1 MSFSQSKAVS
11 GPKQSLFFIPSK
23 TSHCQLLLAQSPC
36 FCLHSCLG
44 SCSSFGTPSPFPCPH
59 LSVAT
64 HPSGSILSFST
75 IILIP
80 MIVSLF
86 PLYFLYQEKQRSE
99 NENPQEMCTWGF
111 HLVHLWSWSCW
122 PWEGVVPM
130 SSAGAWSPQGRWS
143 GREDGCD
150 VRKSKDH
157 AATGKDRL
165 ELTLA
170 FYFLWVS
177 TFDGRADL
185 QKKLLSL
192 THLAQ
197 ESEKPEPIRWV
208 WNEQAGAATGPRACS
223 NLLGELTL
231 WPLLHIHLPHIMYNI
246 PPGPGYPK
254 TKLRKGFQEL

>member
-1 MSFSQSKAVS
+1 MLQRPQFNCPGMCLGVCISKSSPVCSQVESYRLGIWGRKYSSQKKEVLAQVMSFSQSKAVS

-111 HLVHLWSWSCW
+111 HLVHL
-122 PWEGVVPM
+122 
-130 SSAGAWSPQGRWS
+130 
-143 GREDGCD
+143 
-150 VRKSKDH
+150 
-157 AATGKDRL
+157 
-165 ELTLA
+165 
-170 FYFLWVS
+170 
-177 TFDGRADL
+177 
-185 QKKLLSL
+185 
-192 THLAQ
+192 
-197 ESEKPEPIRWV
+197 
-208 WNEQAGAATGPRACS
+208 
-223 NLLGELTL
+223 
-231 WPLLHIHLPHIMYNI
+231 
-246 PPGPGYPK
+246 
-254 TKLRKGFQEL
+254 